1 MTYVKRSRELFSV
14 LLRNHNVCPECAVYD
29 NLSVPLHPALENR
42 RAAMMKRA
50 VWDPT
55 RVVVRKLW
63 HLTMRASRTGV
74 INLKPIGEEGGRRGE
89 ARANDTTTVAA
100 GTVVTNYLDARGVRV
115 ADAVGTGCSA
125 RLAGTV
131 GVPLR
136 YVCTVRGLDDEPA
149 NGTSVRRIM
158 NTANK
163 TSCTDVCFHGRDP
176 ADGRWID
183 LIGEIGSLF
192 CSYVF
197 EIKSL
202 ACSIKHPF
210 FNANLKQTRS
220 VTLLRCNRQS
230 CNCF

>member
-1 MTYVKRSRELFSV
+1 MTYAKRSREFSSV
-14 LLRNHNVCPECAVYD
+14 LFRNHNVCPECAVYD

-50 VWDPT
+50 VRNST

-63 HLTMRASRTGV
+63 HLTTRASRTGV
-74 INLKPIGEEGGRRGE
+74 INLKPIGEEGGKGVE
-89 ARANDTTTVAA
+89 ARANDTTSVAA
-100 GTVVTNYLDARGVRV
+100 GAAVTNYLDARGVRV

-136 YVCTVRGLDDEPA
+136 YVCTVRGPDDEPA

-158 NTANK
+158 REQNK
-163 TSCTDVCFHGRDP
+163 LYGCSFPRTWFRRWSADRFDRWDWLAILPVRFRNQISC
-176 ADGRWID
+176 
-183 LIGEIGSLF
+183 LF
-192 CSYVF
+192 NRP
-197 EIKSL
+197 L
-202 ACSIKHPF
+202 

-220 VTLLRCNRQS
+220 VTLLRCNG
-230 CNCF
+230 